1 MYHLST
7 ILFILFSADPGNDTF
22 PKKTIRISFQLWA
35 ASTLNRNNKT
45 FGYWIEDQQ
54 KDGVPP
60 DSLTIIFMSHFL
72 GRNIT
77 LISGKA
83 EEWSTEDLTVD
94 ILLIYRG
101 DNVYSP
107 TDVGTYIH
115 TKLFVNIFKFIS
127 K

>member
-1 MYHLST
+1 MYPSST
-7 ILFILFSADPGNDTF
+7 VLFFFFSTDRGNDTF
-22 PKKTIRISFQLWA
+22 PKKNICISFQLWA

-45 FGYWIEDQQ
+45 FGYWVEDQQ

-107 TDVGTYIH
+107 MDVGTYIH
-115 TKLFVNIFKFIS
+115 TKLFVNILKFIS

>member
-1 MYHLST
+1 MSFT
-7 ILFILFSADPGNDTF
+7 PCFIATQTQR
-22 PKKTIRISFQLWA
+22 KKIIHISFQLWV

-45 FGYWIEDQQ
+45 FGYWIENQQ
-54 KDGVPP
+54 KDSVPP
-60 DSLTIIFMSHFL
+60 DALTIIFMSHFL

-94 ILLIYRG
+94 IVLIYRG

-107 TDVGTYIH
+107 TDVGIYI
-115 TKLFVNIFKFIS
+115 
-127 K
+127 